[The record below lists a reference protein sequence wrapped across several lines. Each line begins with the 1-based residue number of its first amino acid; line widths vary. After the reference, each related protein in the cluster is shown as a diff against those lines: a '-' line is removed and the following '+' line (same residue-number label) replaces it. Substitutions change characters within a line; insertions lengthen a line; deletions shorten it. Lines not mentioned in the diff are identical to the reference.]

1 MSDLST
7 LVTESINRPQQQEPS
22 TAVRQLFML
31 MHGSYGNLFLSK
43 FATGEKDAT
52 GKDKGIKSAML
63 VWDNSF
69 REFTPEIVQT
79 AAKRAIVDFPD
90 FPPSMPQFLA
100 LCRALTPRKTYAEE
114 HGFTALPPPSA
125 KPTGPVSFV
134 PHGDG
139 KDWARK
145 IIARHAAGQNVP
157 PIALSSAK
165 QALKTPGQRAGLGG
179 ETV

>member
-7 LVTESINRPQQQEPS
+7 LVTESINRPQQHEPS
-22 TAVRQLFML
+22 AAVRQLFML

-43 FATGEKDAT
+43 FSTGEKDAT

-114 HGFTALPPPSA
+114 HGFTALPPPVA
-125 KPTGPVSFV
+125 KPMAVDYTRKN
-134 PHGDG
+134 DG

-145 IIARHAAGQNVP
+145 ILARHAAGEKIIPYSLNCAKA
-157 PIALSSAK
+157 ALM
-165 QALKTPGQRAGLGG
+165 TPGQRAGLTA
-179 ETV
+179 EAA